1 MNRKWKNILA
11 VLFTGASLLTL
22 TGCHGSRALPEFT
35 VPAELDTAQKY
46 EITFW
51 AKNDTNK
58 NQTDVYKK
66 AIADFESLY
75 PHIKVNMK
83 LYTDYGRIFND
94 VITNISTGTTPNV
107 CITYPDHIATY
118 MTGTNTVVPLD
129 ALFADE
135 KYGLGG
141 SALLY
146 DGPAQEEIVP
156 QFLAECVLEEQHYAL
171 PYMRS
176 TECCYINKDYVE
188 KLGYNI
194 PDVLT
199 WDFIWEVSE
208 AAAVKND
215 DDPGSEAAGSGLFHA
230 GGRYRTF

>member
-1 MNRKWKNILA
+1 MSIKMHLNWKKPLA
-11 VLFTGASLLTL
+11 AFLAGASLLTL
-22 TGCHGSRALPEFT
+22 TGCHGSKALPEFT
-35 VPAELDTAQKY
+35 TPEEFDTAKKH

-75 PHIKVNMK
+75 PNIKVNMK

-94 VITNISTGTTPNV
+94 VITNIATGTTPNV

-118 MTGTNTVVPLD
+118 MTGKNTVVPLD
-129 ALFADE
+129 DLFADK

-141 SALLY
+141 NALLY
-146 DGPAQEEIVP
+146 DGPTQDEMVP
-156 QFLAECVLEEQHYAL
+156 QFLSECMLDGQHYAI

-188 KLGYNI
+188 KLGYTL

-208 AAAVKND
+208 AATAKM
-215 DDPGSEAAGSGLFHA
+215 
-230 GGRYRTF
+230 RTAPSP